1 MKNKKDLISKLNLE
15 IEEVNGYLEDRGKT
29 YYEIMKWELQDD
41 DNSIFDAGFI
51 AGVKNAIR
59 IIEETTKQI

>member
-15 IEEVNGYLEDRGKT
+15 IKEVNSYLEDRGKT